1 MCFMLKCVYNSVW
14 TKNKVRCW
22 YEKVFPCGP
31 NPLKANHKNHNI
43 LSLISL
49 DHIIF
54 SQEVNDEKWFVSL
67 NCTYWIQCFNF
78 SFKVG
83 QQLDPC
89 SDYFCDPSFKV
100 LNVSIS
106 PVGTMCLSFVNSESI
121 RYCVIRTV
129 INFSIIV
136 QTLCQ
141 NYVLFLWMRQP
152 AALTQMHPW
161 HRWTQDRVSLSM
173 NEI

>member
-1 MCFMLKCVYNSVW
+1 MCVLCSNAYKILFGQRIKLDVGM
-14 TKNKVRCW
+14 R
-22 YEKVFPCGP
+22 KVFPCGP
-31 NPLKANHKNHNI
+31 NPLKANHQNHNI
-43 LSLISL
+43 LSLICL
-49 DHIIF
+49 DHIF
-54 SQEVNDEKWFVSL
+54 SQEVNNEKWFVSL
-67 NCTYWIQCFNF
+67 NCKYWIQCFNF
-78 SFKVG
+78 SFKVW
-83 QQLDPC
+83 QQLNPC
-89 SDYFCDPSFKV
+89 SDYFCDPSFEV

-106 PVGTMCLSFVNSESI
+106 PVGTMCLSFDNSESI
-121 RYCVIRTV
+121 RYYVIRTV
-129 INFSIIV
+129 LNFSIIV